1 LPWRGINPKSI
12 VNNLK
17 FSKMKK
23 FFAIAIIA
31 ASLAAC
37 NNSGDKTESKD
48 STTVSPDTTT
58 MAPDT
63 TSKMSAD
70 TTSKMSADTTKKKD
84 TSAKK

>member
-1 LPWRGINPKSI
+1 
-12 VNNLK
+12 
-17 FSKMKK
+17 MKK

-48 STTVSPDTTT
+48 STTVTPDTTT

-63 TSKMSAD
+63 TSKMAP
-70 TTSKMSADTTKKKD
+70 AIDTTKKVD

>member
-1 LPWRGINPKSI
+1 
-12 VNNLK
+12 
-17 FSKMKK
+17 MKK

-48 STTVSPDTTT
+48 STSVSPDTTT

-63 TSKMSAD
+63 TSKMAPD
-70 TTSKMSADTTKKKD
+70 TTSKMAPSEKKD
-84 TSAKK
+84 SSAKK

>member
-1 LPWRGINPKSI
+1 
-12 VNNLK
+12 
-17 FSKMKK
+17 MKK

-48 STTVSPDTTT
+48 STTVTPDTTT

-63 TSKMSAD
+63 MSKMSDTSKMAPAD
-70 TTSKMSADTTKKKD
+70 TTKKD

>member
-1 LPWRGINPKSI
+1 MPRRGINPKSI

-37 NNSGDKTESKD
+37 NNSAD
-48 STTVSPDTTT
+48 STKTSDSTVTPDTTT

-84 TSAKK
+84 SSAKK

>member
-1 LPWRGINPKSI
+1 MPKRGINPKSI

-37 NNSGDKTESKD
+37 NNSAD
-48 STTVSPDTTT
+48 STKTSDTTVTPDTTT
-58 MAPDT
+58 MMADT
-63 TSKMSAD
+63 SSKMSAD
-70 TTSKMSADTTKKKD
+70 TSKMSADTTKKAD